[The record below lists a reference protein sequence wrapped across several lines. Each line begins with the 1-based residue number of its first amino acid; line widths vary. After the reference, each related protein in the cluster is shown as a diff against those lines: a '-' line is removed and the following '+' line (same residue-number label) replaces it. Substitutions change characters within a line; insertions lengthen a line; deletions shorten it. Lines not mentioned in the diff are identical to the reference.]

1 MTMMPEKKEK
11 MEASAIV
18 TLGFCLEA
26 FTGPSCGGMGAQ
38 TGMMVW
44 AVEET
49 EIIGICQEEH

>member
-1 MTMMPEKKEK
+1 MMPEKKEE
-11 MEASAIV
+11 MEVSPIV

-26 FTGPSCGGMGAQ
+26 FMGPSCGGMGAQ

-49 EIIGICQEEH
+49 EIIGIYWEEH